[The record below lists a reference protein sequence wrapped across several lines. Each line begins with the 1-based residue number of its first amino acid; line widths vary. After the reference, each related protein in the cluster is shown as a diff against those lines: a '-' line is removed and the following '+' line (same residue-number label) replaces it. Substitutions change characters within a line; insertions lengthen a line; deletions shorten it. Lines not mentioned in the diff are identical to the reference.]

1 MGFWDP
7 RSDDDQLQ
15 VTCVQFQEEQLVVG
29 LQGGMVLLFQINKQS
44 ANVTIQVGK
53 SGREGGEGRRG
64 REGREGASERGRERG
79 REGRKGE
86 RKEGRREG
94 GTDGRGRR
102 EGGRKEGG
110 GREGG

>member
-53 SGREGGEGRRG
+53 SGGEGGR
-64 REGREGASERGRERG
+64 
-79 REGRKGE
+79 
-86 RKEGRREG
+86 
-94 GTDGRGRR
+94 DGRGRG

-110 GREGG
+110 GREGGGREERGKEGGREGRGG

>member
-53 SGREGGEGRRG
+53 SGREGG
-64 REGREGASERGRERG
+64 
-79 REGRKGE
+79 
-86 RKEGRREG
+86 
-94 GTDGRGRR
+94 R
-102 EGGRKEGG
+102 EGGRG
-110 GREGG
+110 GREGGREEGREGEREGGKEGREERGKEGGRDGRKREEGGREERGRGEGG